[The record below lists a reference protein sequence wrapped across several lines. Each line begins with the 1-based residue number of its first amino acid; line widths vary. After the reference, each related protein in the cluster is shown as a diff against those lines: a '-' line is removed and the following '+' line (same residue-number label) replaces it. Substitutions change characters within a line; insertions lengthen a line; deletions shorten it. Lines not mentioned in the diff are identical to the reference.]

1 MWCKKSAWG
10 GSEGTRRWRCWLVL
24 YVLYVL
30 VFGGTRYIV
39 VFLVFLALKS
49 AFYTLYGNSPGKL
62 LCGLRVL
69 KQDGQPLTLGDYLG
83 REFAVG
89 CACGL
94 VGWIEEIARLNEGKQ
109 TSYDEKY
116 GWRVETSR

>member
-1 MWCKKSAWG
+1 MRGRGAA
-10 GSEGTRRWRCWLVL
+10 LLAVL

-39 VFLVFLALKS
+39 VFLVFLVFKS
-49 AFYTLYGNSPGKL
+49 AFYTLCGNSPGKL
-62 LCGLRVL
+62 LRGLRVL
-69 KQDGQPLTLGDYLG
+69 KQDGQPLTLGDYLE

-94 VGWIEEIARLNEGKQ
+94 VGWIGEISRLNEGKQ

>member
-1 MWCKKSAWG
+1 M
-10 GSEGTRRWRCWLVL
+10 L

-94 VGWIEEIARLNEGKQ
+94 VGWIGGIARLNEGKQ
-109 TSYDEKY
+109 TSDDEEY